1 MYNSTSCLHLFQ
13 KQSEPEL
20 QITRVRTLT
29 EKGEAYQ
36 EQRQREHEKDEDD
49 LIKKFHEA
57 YDAWKTQ
64 ATDVESFV
72 PKQLPSTQV
81 QKAERE
87 EAILHLQ
94 DLCRKTETIYG
105 KIRNDQAPGQEIR
118 QKMDVCDALTKTLER
133 KSVRGDPAVSRNEED
148 IRSVRSRT
156 SKASTRSSRSRS
168 SRFSRAPSLTDYC
181 RAGGKGGRI

>member
-1 MYNSTSCLHLFQ
+1 MRITEHVVGEMGAEINLFVIV
-13 KQSEPEL
+13 L
-20 QITRVRTLT
+20 TLLVYLRTLT

-94 DLCRKTETIYG
+94 DLRRKTETIYG

-118 QKMDVCDALTKTLER
+118 QKNGCM
-133 KSVRGDPAVSRNEED
+133 
-148 IRSVRSRT
+148 
-156 SKASTRSSRSRS
+156 
-168 SRFSRAPSLTDYC
+168 
-181 RAGGKGGRI
+181 